1 MQRGPVRGADGTV
14 LRGYGPL
21 AAVVAL
27 VLAMAFLSPTV
38 APERVVVTP
47 AGPAPAVP
55 ATFDDG
61 TRP

>member
-1 MQRGPVRGADGTV
+1 MQRGPVSGADGTV

-21 AAVVAL
+21 VAVVAV

-47 AGPAPAVP
+47 SRPAPTVP
-55 ATFDDG
+55 AASDDG
-61 TRP
+61 IRP